1 MCVSV
6 CMCVVCVHVCV
17 HVHFLHLCGG
27 VISRLYML
35 LKKEIIHLEP
45 IVFFDLV
52 QNSGRS
58 GMGHS

>member
-1 MCVSV
+1 MCV
-6 CMCVVCVHVCV
+6 CVRVCVHVR
-17 HVHFLHLCGG
+17 FLHLCGG

-35 LKKEIIHLEP
+35 LKEIIHLEP
-45 IVFFDLV
+45 IVCFDLV

>member
-1 MCVSV
+1 MG
-6 CMCVVCVHVCV
+6 CVVCVCACVCV
-17 HVHFLHLCGG
+17 HVRFLHLCGG

-35 LKKEIIHLEP
+35 LKEIIHLEP
-45 IVFFDLV
+45 IVCFDLV